1 VSRDEVDRGSL
12 VAPSV
17 LGVVAQA
24 ARSGAIPGLGGL
36 ATGDPLTERT
46 AEALAGR
53 ALAGGA
59 LERDDVTLA
68 WELAR
73 LAPTARR
80 VEALGLVLAVLEAVR
95 RGSTQL
101 RLGSGSDPVANV
113 AELAESLARGAQLE
127 LPFAAPRST
136 AGASA
141 RTSERSAD
149 PLEAPLAAL
158 APLVGAVDDPRAPL
172 VHDAG
177 RVALRRWAATEWTIA
192 RDLAARAGAVRAH
205 EGALALVASLR
216 SAPLEGPRGPMQL
229 TDEQEAAVA
238 AMLSERTIVLTGGPG
253 TGKTS
258 VVVSLLRALARR
270 AHAEGG
276 LERVA
281 DEIRRVALA
290 APTGKAADRLG
301 DAVRSALS
309 RSADPIDATVQ
320 GCLTSPSTLHR
331 LLGYRR
337 GLGRSGSGGFRA
349 NRHNPL
355 AQRLVLVDEV
365 SMIDSSLFAHLL
377 EAVAPDATLVLLGDP
392 DQLPSVDPG
401 AVLRD
406 LVRARPAGVSVQ
418 ALSKSHRMD
427 PNDPDGAHVLSVA
440 RACLG
445 AAVAVDVP
453 FRALERARVP
463 GSADTPSG
471 GSVVGRGGAWHLEA
485 AELPRVLDAWI
496 ARHLLVDALGALEGV
511 DSSGLDTSGAEAP
524 AVVREALVQLS
535 RARILTVTR
544 RTAEDLD
551 AYVSAAVA
559 RWRGEISRARRVLPG
574 EPVLAVHNDYDED
587 LWNGDSGVAWRD
599 ARGEMHVSFRRGPA
613 YRTRPLAAVAHLV
626 ERSHAVTVHKAQ
638 GSEHDEILFVLPP
651 ADTQLSSRE
660 IVYTAITRAR
670 RSALVVGRA
679 ELLAAALGRSS
690 TRETGLVEA
699 IARGARGTPSVSRPA
714 SR

>member
-1 VSRDEVDRGSL
+1 
-12 VAPSV
+12 
-17 LGVVAQA
+17 
-24 ARSGAIPGLGGL
+24 
-36 ATGDPLTERT
+36 
-46 AEALAGR
+46 
-53 ALAGGA
+53 
-59 LERDDVTLA
+59 
-68 WELAR
+68 
-73 LAPTARR
+73 
-80 VEALGLVLAVLEAVR
+80 
-95 RGSTQL
+95 
-101 RLGSGSDPVANV
+101 
-113 AELAESLARGAQLE
+113 
-127 LPFAAPRST
+127 
-136 AGASA
+136 
-141 RTSERSAD
+141 
-149 PLEAPLAAL
+149 
-158 APLVGAVDDPRAPL
+158 
-172 VHDAG
+172 
-177 RVALRRWAATEWTIA
+177 
-192 RDLAARAGAVRAH
+192 
-205 EGALALVASLR
+205 
-216 SAPLEGPRGPMQL
+216 MQL

-599 ARGEMHVSFRRGPA
+599 ARGALARG
-613 YRTRPLAAVAHLV
+613 HG
-626 ERSHAVTVHKAQ
+626 AQ
-638 GSEHDEILFVLPP
+638 G
-651 ADTQLSSRE
+651 AGQ
-660 IVYTAITRAR
+660 RAR
-670 RSALVVGRA
+670 RDPLRAPARRHAALQPGDRLHRHHTRATQRAGGRSGRA
-679 ELLAAALGRSS
+679 PRRGARS
-690 TRETGLVEA
+690 VEHA
-699 IARGARGTPSVSRPA
+699 GDRPRRGHRARGARHAERFAPRVSLSVARRLAERCAPRVSLSVARRLAERLAPRVSLRASRRLAERLAPRVSLRASRPHDGPA
-714 SR
+714 ALRARYPRGR